1 MICPKCGFEQPDGST
16 DCARCGVVFARYRAT
31 PEAGTLL
38 PIEPISPISPL
49 SALSPGSPALPPPG
63 ETLYGGPLEPPPPP
77 PQLYGDASPPS
88 FGRPGLHV
96 GRTFELGAIL
106 GETFQTYFANF
117 LPFLVLTAIAYAPV
131 IVYSI
136 LVPTAGATPQATLRT
151 GLLVILLRVVAGP
164 LATATV
170 TYGVFQQMRGRDTSI
185 ADCLKVGLSNLLPVL
200 GIAILQGIAVGFG
213 MILCLVPGFIA
224 LAMLA
229 VSVPVA
235 IEERPGLIAA
245 LNRSSELT
253 DGYRWPVFAVLFIL
267 GVLAFGVGIVLGL
280 FSIGLS
286 SIPILAT
293 LVREGAAVVTSGL
306 SATAAAVMYY
316 RLRSVKESVD
326 IESIASVF
334 D

>member
-31 PEAGTLL
+31 PADGTLL
-38 PIEPISPISPL
+38 PIEPI
-49 SALSPGSPALPPPG
+49 SPGSPALPPPG
-63 ETLYGGPLEPPPPP
+63 ETLYGGPLPPPPP
-77 PQLYGDASPPS
+77 PQQLYGDAPPPS
-88 FGRPGLHV
+88 LGRSGLQAA
-96 GRTFELGAIL
+96 RAFDLGAIL

-117 LPFLVLTAIAYAPV
+117 LPFLLLTAIAYTPV
-131 IVYSI
+131 IVYAI
-136 LVPTAGATPQATLRT
+136 LVPTAGATPQATLRNS
-151 GLLVILLRVVAGP
+151 LLLILLRVIAGP

-185 ADCLKVGLSNLLPVL
+185 ADCLRVGLSNLFPVL
-200 GIAILQGIAVGFG
+200 GIAILQGIAVGVG
-213 MILCLVPGFIA
+213 MILCVVPGLIT

-253 DGYRWPVFAVLFIL
+253 EGYRWHVFGVLFIL
-267 GVLAFGVGIVLGL
+267 GILAFGVGLVLGL
-280 FSIGLS
+280 FSISLS
-286 SIPILAT
+286 SLPILAT
-293 LVREGAAVVTSGL
+293 VVREGAGVVTSGL

-326 IESIASVF
+326 IENIASVF